1 MVKIAHFLPRIK
13 ADRYWPEEDDDFI
26 VFGNFIFPSLWK
38 VRFCSEYI
46 IDNSTQLKF
55 RSCDRTFKQ
64 TEITTLHIQETNIH
78 TVGSINC
85 GIG

>member
-46 IDNSTQLKF
+46 KENQLNLNSGVVIGLLN
-55 RSCDRTFKQ
+55 KQ
-64 TEITTLHIQETNIH
+64 RLLLYISKKQIYIPWDP
-78 TVGSINC
+78 
-85 GIG
+85 

>member
-46 IDNSTQLKF
+46 KDNQINLNSGVVIGLLN
-55 RSCDRTFKQ
+55 KQ
-64 TEITTLHIQETNIH
+64 RLLLYICKKQIYIPWDP
-78 TVGSINC
+78 
-85 GIG
+85 

>member
-46 IDNSTQLKF
+46 IDNQLNLN
-55 RSCDRTFKQ
+55 SGVVIGLLNKQ
-64 TEITTLHIQETNIH
+64 RLLLYICKKQIYIPWDP
-78 TVGSINC
+78 
-85 GIG
+85 